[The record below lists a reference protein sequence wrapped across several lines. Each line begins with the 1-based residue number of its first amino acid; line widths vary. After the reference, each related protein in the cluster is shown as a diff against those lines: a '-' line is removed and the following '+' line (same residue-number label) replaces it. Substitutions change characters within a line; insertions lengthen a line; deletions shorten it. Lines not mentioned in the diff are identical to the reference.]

1 MTPSRLHRRTRMR
14 FDEPPEKGTAGI
26 SVTGPIQPVSVAVAA
41 TVSVY
46 DPVRDPGSGIR
57 GPESGCSDATK

>member
-1 MTPSRLHRRTRMR
+1 MR